1 MKTGQIPAKA
11 NPEAQRQFLEKELKP
26 RLEEAKEDKRK
37 VLFVDAAH
45 FVMGAYLTCL
55 WCITRIFI
63 KTSSGRQRYNVLGA
77 LDIFNQELI
86 TVTNSAYINSFSIC
100 ELLMKVSN
108 KYSNLNVPI
117 TLVLDNARYQR
128 CKKVIE
134 FANECNIELLFLPTY
149 SPNLNLIER
158 LWKFTKKKCLYA
170 KHYSKFDDFKESID
184 KCLSSV
190 NKEHREAI
198 STLITPKFQLFEE
211 TKLKKEIA
219 A

>member
-1 MKTGQIPAKA
+1 M
-11 NPEAQRQFLEKELKP
+11 
-26 RLEEAKEDKRK
+26 EEAKEDKRK

-108 KYSNLNVPI
+108 KYSNLNIPI

-170 KHYSKFDDFKESID
+170 KHYTKFDDFKESID
-184 KCLSSV
+184 KCLGSV
-190 NKEHREAI
+190 HKEHREAI
-198 STLITPKFQLFEE
+198 SRLITPKFQLFEE